1 MRDATALVEALNR
14 LVADETS
21 EEVRMVLDAIRERLG
36 ELAALFGRRVEEM
49 KGDPLRAA
57 LAAAGLVA
65 PWMAAIGM
73 SASSLLVVL
82 NSARLSRRQSRTGT
96 KPDSG
101 SVSPDT
107 SLATPGRQ
115 Q

>member
-1 MRDATALVEALNR
+1 MMIPSLAGVWKAMDLAREARRTVRQNMAWAVMYNLTAL
-14 LVADETS
+14 
-21 EEVRMVLDAIRERLG
+21 
-36 ELAALFGRRVEEM
+36 
-49 KGDPLRAA
+49 P
-57 LAAAGLVA
+57 LAAAGLIA